1 MKTKKAIP
9 LLFSLLA
16 VASIASVG
24 VLGNTQSAYANF
36 IQCEEPLQTPVPL
49 GILLQDPLN
58 SIVVEDKCFTNFQN
72 LGGNVDYS
80 GITVEGLIFNEEK
93 GLSFFDEGNVLDNIV
108 TGNILSGNIQYQV
121 ISSGTAIVDN
131 TLFLDA
137 WDLSDPQFSVQTE
150 VRVVENVFDIDGNL
164 LGDKFVFAQTDDGF
178 HTDHVEFSPQ
188 QSVVVLTTFEA
199 QTSATGTKAHLIQF
213 IQTFSQLPEQQV
225 AGELL
230 PIMSSALVIAG
241 VSTIAIWMV
250 PTVLGLAGAGVYLVK
265 FRKH

>member
-1 MKTKKAIP
+1 MKTIP
-9 LLFSLLA
+9 LLFSFLA
-16 VASIASVG
+16 VASIISIG
-24 VLGNTQSAYANF
+24 VLGNSPSAYANF

-49 GILLQDPLN
+49 SILLQDPLN

-93 GLSFFDEGNVLDNIV
+93 GLAFFDEGNVLDNTV
-108 TGNILSGNIQYQV
+108 TGDILSGNIQYQV
-121 ISSGTAIVDN
+121 ISFGTAIVDN

-137 WDLSDPQFSVQTE
+137 WDLSDPQFSVLTE
-150 VRVVENVFDIDGNL
+150 VRVAETVFDIDGNL
-164 LGDKFVFAQTDDGF
+164 LGDKFVFAQTDNGF

-188 QSVVVLTTFEA
+188 QSVVVRTSFEA

-230 PIMSSALVIAG
+230 PLDSSALMIAG
-241 VSTIAIWMV
+241 LTSSAVWMIPAV
-250 PTVLGLAGAGVYLVK
+250 VGLAGVGVYLVK
-265 FRKH
+265 FRKQ